1 MKSVFF
7 LDKIGLKAG
16 NRRRNFLHDTFFVGL
31 RSSKQIYLLFTLC
44 FLFPVNVFSQDNE
57 KQNINA
63 LIDSIEN
70 QHTVA
75 KTTVYMN
82 LVRKLLSKNPNKAV
96 GLCNKWI
103 NKAKRLKNT
112 TAEIDALTTLSKIN
126 IMLGNYEKADS
137 ITQEAIIICKEQNY
151 KDPLAAQ
158 YGNLG
163 VSAEMIGQNTKAVE
177 YYLKADSIFTITKNL
192 KNKAFIQNNL
202 GIVFSNMKIFDK
214 SLHYYKSALKNKA
227 KLQDSLGMA
236 STLTNIGVLYEK
248 MEADNDSIL
257 QYYIS
262 AKEIYDKYQISNS
275 KAIVYANIGQ
285 IKIRKNEYVEA
296 SQYLEQALQMRT
308 KLKDK
313 YGIASTKLSLAL
325 LKSKQKKYRDAIK
338 YAKEGSDFFTSA
350 NVQSKLLE
358 TYNILSDAYE
368 KDNQKDSAIIY
379 LKLFIQVN
387 DSMLSQTNR
396 KTVQELE
403 AKYQNTVNLKKI
415 TILKQQ
421 NEINQLMIYILA
433 IFVIAV
439 IIISVFIMRQR
450 RLQQSHKQ
458 LITEQ
463 KLLRTQ
469 LNPHFIFNSIGSIQ
483 NYMFKNDAKQAS
495 GYLANFSAL
504 MRAILQQSTQE
515 FITLDDDIKIL
526 ENYLSLE
533 KMRAGN
539 LFTYKI
545 NVDENIDTEEIM
557 LPPMLTQ
564 PFVENAVKHAFK
576 NRTKPEDNIIEI
588 SFTVLETFLLIKI
601 TDNGVGINY
610 NSQQNTQHKSMS
622 SDIFRQRME
631 LLGKKWS
638 KSSSF
643 SIKDLSK
650 EGLHG
655 TDISIRIPVN

>member
-1 MKSVFF
+1 MKSVS
-7 LDKIGLKAG
+7 LL
-16 NRRRNFLHDTFFVGL
+16 LSV
-31 RSSKQIYLLFTLC
+31 YLLFAANL
-44 FLFPVNVFSQDNE
+44 FSQ
-57 KQNINA
+57 NIDKKNIA
-63 LIDSIEN
+63 ELIDSIDK
-70 QHTVA
+70 QKDVA
-75 KTTVYMN
+75 KTEVYMN
-82 LVRKLLSKNPNKAV
+82 LVRKLMSKNPNKAV
-96 GLCNKWI
+96 ELCNKWI
-103 NKAKRLKNT
+103 SKAVRLENT
-112 TAEIDALTTLSKIN
+112 VAEVDALTTLSKIN
-126 IMLGNYEKADS
+126 IMLGNYNVADS
-137 ITQEAIIICKEQNY
+137 ITQEAIIICKKQNY

-163 VSAEMIGQNTKAVE
+163 VSTEMRGQNTKAVE

-214 SLHYYKSALKNKA
+214 SLLYYKRALKNKE
-227 KLQDSLGMA
+227 KLQDNSGIV
-236 STLTNIGVLYEK
+236 STLVNIGVLYEK
-248 MEADNDSIL
+248 MEADNDTIL
-257 QYYIS
+257 SYYMK
-262 AKEIYDKYQISNS
+262 AKEICDKYKMLSY
-275 KAIVYANIGQ
+275 KAIVYSNIGQ

-296 SQYLEQALQMRT
+296 SKYLEQALKIHI

-313 YGIASTKLSLAL
+313 YGIASTKLNLSL
-325 LKSKQKKYRDAIK
+325 LKYKQKKYRDAIK
-338 YAKEGSDFFTSA
+338 YAKESADFFTSA
-350 NVQSKLLE
+350 NVQAKLLE
-358 TYNILSDAYE
+358 TYNILFDAYD
-368 KDNQKDSAIIY
+368 KDNQKDSAITY
-379 LKLFIQVN
+379 LRLFIQVN
-387 DSMLSQTNR
+387 DSLLNQTNQ

-421 NEINQLMIYILA
+421 NEINQLTIYILV

-439 IIISVFIMRQR
+439 VIIGVFIMRQR
-450 RLQQSHKQ
+450 RLKQLHKQ

-515 FITLDDDIKIL
+515 FITLSEDIKIL

-545 NVDENIDTEEIM
+545 NVDENVDTEEIM

-576 NRTKPEDNIIEI
+576 NTSNSENNTIEV
-588 SFTVLETFLLIKI
+588 SFGLLESLLLIKI

-610 NSQQNTQHKSMS
+610 NSQQNTRHKSMS
-622 SDIFRQRME
+622 STIFKQRME

-655 TDISIRIPVN
+655 TDISIRIPIN